1 MRPLAAR
8 ALSSA
13 PPAPVQLAS
22 GLTHGSASLVA
33 GNCHVHSTSILSC
46 CLCSVYPAVYSN
58 YIRVVLVAESL
69 AVVLKAECCMR
80 PELADTVVLDVR
92 GMKCGGCS
100 AAVRRILLADPAVEA
115 AAVNLLTESAVVRLR
130 REAYAADPGADRGR
144 RAAELLTAK
153 ARLLLRSKAVAFS
166 A

>member
-1 MRPLAAR
+1 
-8 ALSSA
+8 
-13 PPAPVQLAS
+13 
-22 GLTHGSASLVA
+22 
-33 GNCHVHSTSILSC
+33 
-46 CLCSVYPAVYSN
+46 
-58 YIRVVLVAESL
+58 
-69 AVVLKAECCMR
+69 MR

-100 AAVRRILLADPAVEA
+100 AAVRRILLADPTVEA

-130 REAYAADPGADRGR
+130 REAYAAYPGADRGR

-153 ARLLLRSKAVAFS
+153 VRLLLRSTAVAFS